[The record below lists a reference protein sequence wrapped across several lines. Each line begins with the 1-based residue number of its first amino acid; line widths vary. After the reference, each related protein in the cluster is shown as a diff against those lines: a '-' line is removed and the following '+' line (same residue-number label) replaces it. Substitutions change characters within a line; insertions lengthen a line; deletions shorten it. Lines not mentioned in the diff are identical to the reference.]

1 MRLLPLL
8 FSLMILMPAA
18 QATEYLVQSTR
29 TNFDGSHR
37 YYIDLL
43 NKVMDA
49 SADKYG
55 AATIAESPNNFSQN
69 RGFLGLEDG
78 WIDIF
83 WAGSTTEREKNSLP
97 IRIPLYAGL
106 LGRRVPVIRRGDLTK
121 FQDIREEAALKALTA
136 CQGDQWP
143 DSDILESAGYTLERV
158 HKFELMYNMLR
169 AGRCDYFPRAITE
182 VYAEIE
188 GYGGDDLIVFDHI
201 IISYPFPM
209 YFFVAKDNVAL
220 AERLTYGLGKMV
232 TSGELRNFL
241 QTHPTT
247 KDAFPLTRFDDALIF
262 DLPNISL
269 PNTTPIN
276 NPKLWIPFK

>member
-1 MRLLPLL
+1 M
-8 FSLMILMPAA
+8 
-18 QATEYLVQSTR
+18 QSTR

-43 NKVMDA
+43 NKVMEA

-55 AATIAESPNNFSQN
+55 AATIIESPNNFSQN

-83 WAGSTTEREKNSLP
+83 WAGSTAEREKNSQA

-106 LGRRVPVIRRGDLTK
+106 LGRRVPVIRRGDLAK
-121 FQDIREEAALKALTA
+121 FEAINKEGSLKALKA

-143 DSDILESAGYTLERV
+143 DSDILENAGYILERV

-188 GYGGDDLIVFDHI
+188 GYGGEDLVVFDHI

-209 YFFVAKDNVAL
+209 YFFVAKDNATL
-220 AERLTYGLGKMV
+220 TERLTYGLEKMV
-232 TSGELRNFL
+232 NSGELRNFL

-247 KDAFPLTRFDDALIF
+247 KDAFPLTRFDNSLIF
-262 DLPNISL
+262 DLPNVSL
-269 PNTTPIN
+269 PSKTPVN
-276 NPKLWIPFK
+276 NPDLWIPFK